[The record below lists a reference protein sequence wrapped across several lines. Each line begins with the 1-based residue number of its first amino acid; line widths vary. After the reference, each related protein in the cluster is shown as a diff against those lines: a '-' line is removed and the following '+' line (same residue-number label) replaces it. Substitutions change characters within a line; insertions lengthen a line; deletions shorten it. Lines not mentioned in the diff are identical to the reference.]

1 MANHTGYNKT
11 FLGKTLSLPAVPKK
25 LCARVKENGNE
36 IMYTHFSLFL
46 HKTRMLPIMA
56 AVNISGEAYSA
67 APREGNEPWDYS
79 DQVDKS
85 YQMDNRFYS
94 NDENTFDRGHIVRR
108 VDPCWGPPS
117 ISVIADKETFNW
129 ANCTPQ
135 HKKLNQRGG
144 AWFELEQHVMENG
157 VKNKMA
163 DICVFSGP
171 VLDPNDKIFKK
182 QYQKKDVQ
190 IPVQFFKIIVW
201 KKSNGKLYAVGFL
214 MSQWE
219 WIKDSVKALP
229 RAALRAKPKLE
240 DNYFEKIKFKNHAT
254 YQVPISE
261 IEKLTGIKFNWK
273 NVTFPYRKKQ
283 PAKITAQPLQ
293 KIIST
298 RTVTELKEI
307 KSSKSTS
314 RLRGLNQRLA
324 TETIGKQ
331 RSAILVATGQGALIK
346 RYSLRN
352 ITL

>member
-11 FLGKTLSLPAVPKK
+11 FLGETLVLPAVPKK
-25 LCARVKENGNE
+25 LCAPLKKKGFE
-36 IMYTHFSLFL
+36 IEYTHFSLFL
-46 HKTRMLPIMA
+46 HNTRMLPIMA
-56 AVNISGEAYSA
+56 AVNIKGEAYSA
-67 APREGNEPWDYS
+67 SAREGGDDWNYS
-79 DQVDKS
+79 EQVDES
-85 YQMDNRFYS
+85 YQMDNRFYGK
-94 NDENTFDRGHIVRR
+94 DDGTFDRGHIVRR

-117 ISVIADKETFNW
+117 LSELADKETFNW

-171 VLDPNDKIFKK
+171 VLDPNDRVFKK

-190 IPVQFFKIIVW
+190 IPVEFWKVIVW

-219 WIKDSVKALP
+219 WIKDSVKAIP
-229 RAALRAKPKLE
+229 PARLRAKPKLE
-240 DNYFEKIKFKNHAT
+240 DDYFEKIKFQNHAT

-261 IEKLTGIKFNWK
+261 IEKATAIKFSWK
-273 NVTFPYRKKQ
+273 NVTFPYRKKE
-283 PAKITAQPLQ
+283 PAKIKAQPLK
-293 KIIST
+293 KIVST
-298 RTVTELKEI
+298 RTIGELKEI
-307 KSSKSTS
+307 KSSKSTI
-314 RLRGLNQRLA
+314 RLRGLNQKLA

-331 RSAILVATGQGALIK
+331 RALRLVETGQAPLIK
-346 RYSLRN
+346 RFSLQN